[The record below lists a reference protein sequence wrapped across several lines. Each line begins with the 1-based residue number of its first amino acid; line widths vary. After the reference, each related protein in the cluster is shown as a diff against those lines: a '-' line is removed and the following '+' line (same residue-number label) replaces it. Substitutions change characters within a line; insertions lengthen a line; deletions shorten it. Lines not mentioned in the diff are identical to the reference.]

1 MGVFAVFR
9 RKKKDVVE
17 ASPEETGVAGT
28 PVDDVTEAGAD
39 TRAETEITAESEA
52 GADVR
57 VEVGA
62 GTGTSASASASA
74 ADVVETTAEAGAAD
88 GADAAEGLDTD
99 EEAAGAVASEVVEIP
114 KQQSAEAAA
123 DNEAGEGAR
132 K

>member
-17 ASPEETGVAGT
+17 ASSEETGVAGT
-28 PVDDVTEAGAD
+28 PVDDLTEAGAD

-52 GADVR
+52 EVR

-62 GTGTSASASASA
+62 GTTA
-74 ADVVETTAEAGAAD
+74 ADVVEATAEADAAD
-88 GADAAEGLDTD
+88 DAGAAEGLDTD
-99 EEAAGAVASEVVEIP
+99 EVAAGAVATEVVEIP

>member
-1 MGVFAVFR
+1 M
-9 RKKKDVVE
+9 VE
-17 ASPEETGVAGT
+17 ASSEETGVAGT
-28 PVDDVTEAGAD
+28 PVDDVTEAGAESR
-39 TRAETEITAESEA
+39 TETEITAESEA
-52 GADVR
+52 GAEVR

-62 GTGTSASASASA
+62 GTGA
-74 ADVVETTAEAGAAD
+74 VVEATAKADTDADAAD
-88 GADAAEGLDTD
+88 GADAAEGLGTD

>member
-1 MGVFAVFR
+1 M
-9 RKKKDVVE
+9 VE
-17 ASPEETGVAGT
+17 ASPEGTGVAGT

-52 GADVR
+52 GAEVR
-57 VEVGA
+57 IEVGA
-62 GTGTSASASASA
+62 GTGTSAGA
-74 ADVVETTAEAGAAD
+74 ADVVEATAEAGAAD

>member
-17 ASPEETGVAGT
+17 ASSEETGVAGT
-28 PVDDVTEAGAD
+28 PVDDATEAGAD

-52 GADVR
+52 VAEVR

-62 GTGTSASASASA
+62 GAGAGG
-74 ADVVETTAEAGAAD
+74 ADVVEATAD
-88 GADAAEGLDTD
+88 DADAAEGLDTD